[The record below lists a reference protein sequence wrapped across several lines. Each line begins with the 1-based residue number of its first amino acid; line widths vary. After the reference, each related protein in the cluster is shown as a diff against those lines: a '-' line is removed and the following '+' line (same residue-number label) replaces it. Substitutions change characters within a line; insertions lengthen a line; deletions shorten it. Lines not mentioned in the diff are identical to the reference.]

1 MLVAPLSND
10 LVTVITP
17 SEVSTVFNLAHFASL
32 EDVAE
37 KDTYYYVDKT
47 TFNTVCVAKMKTG
60 GQSRQTALNR
70 WVRTTYCKQH
80 YELHHIII
88 HSSAC
93 DIV

>member
-37 KDTYYYVDKT
+37 KDTYYYVD
-47 TFNTVCVAKMKTG
+47 
-60 GQSRQTALNR
+60 
-70 WVRTTYCKQH
+70 
-80 YELHHIII
+80 
-88 HSSAC
+88 
-93 DIV
+93 